1 MSPHEKLRS
10 LIDKLNKQP
19 HQSTGGDG
27 RMTVEVAN
35 TSAIAK
41 GQAIDRYKP
50 GKIAQTM
57 PLRELQLKR

>member
-19 HQSTGGDG
+19 QQVTGGDG
-27 RMTVEVAN
+27 RMTAEAIN
-35 TSAIAK
+35 TSAVAK

-50 GKIAQTM
+50 GKVAKTR
-57 PLRELQLKR
+57 PLRELQLQR